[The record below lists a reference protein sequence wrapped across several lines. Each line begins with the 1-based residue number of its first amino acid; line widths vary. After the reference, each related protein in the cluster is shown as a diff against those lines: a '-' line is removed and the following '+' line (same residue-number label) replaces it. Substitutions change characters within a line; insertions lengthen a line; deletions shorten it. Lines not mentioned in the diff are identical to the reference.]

1 MAVKKSDLI
10 KAGKYPPKSDKLTKE
25 ELKQKFLKKNLQTFV
40 MRHWQLINVQEKLNL

>member
-25 ELKQKFLKKNLQTFV
+25 ELKQKFLNKDQTIF
-40 MRHWQLINVQEKLNL
+40 I